1 MGQKKYK
8 YEAVCY
14 STGLNNTRR
23 TLTRF
28 NTNDI
33 NKIIDEIN
41 YIDTECDINYADI
54 DTITIIFNQKK

>member
-8 YEAVCY
+8 
-14 STGLNNTRR
+14 
-23 TLTRF
+23 
-28 NTNDI
+28 I

-54 DTITIIFNQKK
+54 DTITIIFNEKKIIWKH

>member
-8 YEAVCY
+8 YEAKCY

-41 YIDTECDINYADI
+41 
-54 DTITIIFNQKK
+54 